1 MTIYYYKKGF
11 KIFKRIFQ
19 GGNDMKINSNQ
30 VNSNVN
36 SAAWQSASSK
46 AQGAKPD
53 KVPKHIRDAANKTVS
68 ESGSEL
74 NVDERKLIEAIQKTN
89 QTIKGATCNFEY
101 SIHEKTKQIMVK
113 VIDIE
118 TKDVIKEFPPE
129 KILDMVAKM
138 WEVAGIMVDER
149 R

>member
-1 MTIYYYKKGF
+1 
-11 KIFKRIFQ
+11 
-19 GGNDMKINSNQ
+19 MKINSNQ
-30 VNSNVN
+30 PGSNVN
-36 SAAWQSASSK
+36 SAARQSASSK
-46 AQGAKPD
+46 AQAAKPD
-53 KVPKHIRDAANKTVS
+53 KAPEHIKDAANKTA
-68 ESGSEL
+68 SEL
-74 NVDERKLIEAIQKTN
+74 STGPTLDEKKLFEAIQKTN
-89 QTIKGATCNFEY
+89 QTIKGATCSFEY

-113 VIDIE
+113 VIDIK